1 MSMMKSFADILK
13 SKGRQSP
20 FIKGVLS
27 AALVDN
33 ANIFIETNWGEG
45 GKKLAQAIYVK
56 NGVLV
61 IACLSSIMAQE
72 IKLKERQLL
81 SKLNEK
87 YSETPVKKIRY
98 LS

>member
-1 MSMMKSFADILK
+1 MMKSLADILK
-13 SKGRQSP
+13 YKGRSSP

-33 ANIFIETNWGEG
+33 ANIFIEKNWGDG

-56 NGVLV
+56 EGVLV

-72 IKLKERQLL
+72 IKLKERELL
-81 SKLNEK
+81 SHLNQN
-87 YSETPVKKIRY
+87 YSDIPIKKIRY